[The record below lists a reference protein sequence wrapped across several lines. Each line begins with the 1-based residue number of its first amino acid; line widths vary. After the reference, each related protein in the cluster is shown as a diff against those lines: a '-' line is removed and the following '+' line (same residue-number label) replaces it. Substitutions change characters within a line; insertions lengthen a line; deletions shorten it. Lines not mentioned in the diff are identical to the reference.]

1 MVYLSRQMVKFIL
14 AFGSRIDLTARA
26 NKNSMD
32 QNMMVI
38 SNKARN
44 MDLDVYFKMINK
56 SMKVIGLKI
65 SHMVKESKSLTM
77 VLYMLVNFIMV

>member
-1 MVYLSRQMVKFIL
+1 MMDSLKIMCVMVMVYLSRQMVKFIL

-38 SNKARN
+38 SNKAKN

-56 SMKVIGLKI
+56 QKA
-65 SHMVKESKSLTM
+65 
-77 VLYMLVNFIMV
+77 